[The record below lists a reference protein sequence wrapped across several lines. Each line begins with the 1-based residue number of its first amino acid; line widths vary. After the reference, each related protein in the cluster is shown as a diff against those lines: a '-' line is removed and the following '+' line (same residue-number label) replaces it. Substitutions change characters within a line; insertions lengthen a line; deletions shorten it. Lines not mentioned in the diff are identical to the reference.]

1 MKASNHNKCKVR
13 NLAEKV
19 KSLNCIKYEVPDQ
32 KGADMLFKYNLHHFS
47 CFVLYHTLTD
57 LSLEFKII
65 MEFQRDT
72 CISKGGKKSFVFME
86 DTGTQNSAHY
96 KQNLRSILPS
106 PCSCQFRASSFGSK
120 RKHTKNM
127 GFR

>member
-57 LSLEFKII
+57 LSLEFKIM

-72 CISKGGKKSFVFME
+72 CISKGGKSSFVFME
-86 DTGTQNSAHY
+86 DIRT
-96 KQNLRSILPS
+96 
-106 PCSCQFRASSFGSK
+106 
-120 RKHTKNM
+120 
-127 GFR
+127 